1 MVGSSLASREG
12 PMGLIRME
20 HHNKHGLP
28 PLDHRDHPT
37 DHFGRHATTPPRRA
51 SRIDPTEHDR
61 IFGDNPRGVDAAV
74 RDLRMFES
82 VVRETGLVQFCEA
95 IRLVRRQV
103 NRMLSGA
110 QPNPINR
117 MIATIH
123 AAESKAANRAM
134 QYLCEEIG
142 GTFIPAS
149 TDNDTSE
156 RMQADA
162 LRLCALA
169 AAHSMDI
176 NAAAHQHHQHRQP
189 ITLETIA
196 RARLALDRLQSH
208 SSLASASPDHAAAD
222 PSSR

>member
-1 MVGSSLASREG
+1 
-12 PMGLIRME
+12 ME

-123 AAESKAANRAM
+123 AAESKAARRAM
-134 QYLCEEIG
+134 QYLCDEIG
-142 GTFIPAS
+142 GSFIPAG
-149 TDNDTSE
+149 TNNDPQE
-156 RMQADA
+156 QLEDEA
-162 LRLCALA
+162 LRVCAVA
-169 AAHSMDI
+169 ANTGLDADPS
-176 NAAAHQHHQHRQP
+176 QHPR
-189 ITLETIA
+189 ITQETITNA
-196 RARLALDRLQSH
+196 RRALDRLQSH
-208 SSLASASPDHAAAD
+208 PALSLPTPDHAAAD